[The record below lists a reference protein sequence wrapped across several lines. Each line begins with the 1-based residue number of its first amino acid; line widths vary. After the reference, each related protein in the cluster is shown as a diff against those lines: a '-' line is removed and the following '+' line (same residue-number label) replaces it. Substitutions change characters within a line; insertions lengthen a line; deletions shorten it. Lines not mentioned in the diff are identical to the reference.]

1 MGTGSLPRG
10 YNGRGMTLTTHP
22 HLAPIRKKELS
33 YNFMELIQMCHR
45 NKKTTNDQSA
55 DHLLF
60 SLFLRH
66 NWMSTSQAH
75 TTKQ

>member
-1 MGTGSLPRG
+1 MALA
-10 YNGRGMTLTTHP
+10 THP
-22 HLAPIRKKELS
+22 HLAQKKKKKLS
-33 YNFMELIQMCHR
+33 YNFMELIQMCPR

-60 SLFLRH
+60 SLFLGH
-66 NWMSTSQAH
+66 NWMSSIKVILTSQTH